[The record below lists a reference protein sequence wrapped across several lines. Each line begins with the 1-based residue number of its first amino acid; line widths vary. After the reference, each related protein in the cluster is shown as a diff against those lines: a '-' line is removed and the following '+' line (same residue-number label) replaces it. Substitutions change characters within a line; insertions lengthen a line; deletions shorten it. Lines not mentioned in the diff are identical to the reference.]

1 MNKKSKL
8 YSIVHETCPRC
19 HEGKVFKSKSAYQS
33 MSFGKLNDHCPNCGQ
48 SFDPEPGFYQGA
60 MYVSYAFT
68 LGLSF
73 AIGLLMT
80 FVFNAT
86 IWQIG
91 LVLLIVLVILLPLMF
106 RISRMVWLNLF
117 VKYRPSDSRIPAP
130 DKNKP

>member
-19 HEGKVFKSKSAYQS
+19 HEGKVFKYKSAYQS
-33 MSFGKLNDHCPNCGQ
+33 LSFGKLNDHCSYCGQ

-60 MYVSYAFT
+60 MYVSYAFS

-73 AIGLLMT
+73 TIGLLMT
-80 FVFNAT
+80 FLFNAS
-86 IWQIG
+86 IWQVG
-91 LVLLIVLVILLPLMF
+91 LVLLIVLVVLLPPLF

-117 VKYRPSDSRIPAP
+117 VHYHPLDSQTPVV